1 MESKEILFVANE
13 CRLFHISSGGD
24 LRNNLFA
31 EALSKI
37 GHVDV
42 ISFGQDELVSNMHNC
57 DVIFSKVIADT
68 HNYLEFIRSIVCMTF
83 FPKNPYSYYQKNK
96 QKEDIIDSFVRKKK
110 YNIIVCRYVD
120 SAVRCG
126 LLKYKAKL
134 VIDVDDNPAT
144 ALKYWAERV
153 PYKILKWKKL
163 YESKKIEGMVT
174 DLLNSIP
181 CSYCSNKTDI
191 TSPHTIYLPN
201 TSIIKGS
208 IQDHY
213 IPLPPRILFV
223 GHLSFM
229 PNNHGIT
236 HFVEKIYPHIK
247 SKIPLAELRI
257 VGNGQPDFL
266 AYLNGKDG
274 VKAVGRVEDLTNE
287 YREAFVVIIPI
298 YLGAGTSVKFIEALQ
313 MNCPVVSTP
322 VGVRGFDNTFQ
333 DGVHYLMARND
344 EEFAEKTI
352 ALLSDVS
359 KSRIIA
365 KNGFE
370 MANRHF
376 SKERFYEIVK
386 ETISKIIY

>member
-1 MESKEILFVANE
+1 MEIKEILFVVNW
-13 CRLFHISSGGD
+13 CGLFHISSGGD

-37 GHVDV
+37 GHVDI
-42 ISFGQDELVSNMHNC
+42 ISFWQDELVSNMTNC

-68 HNYLEFIRSIVCMTF
+68 HNYLEFIRSLVCMTF
-83 FPKNPYSYYQKNK
+83 FPKNPYSYYRKNK

-110 YNIIVCRYVD
+110 YDIIVCRYVD
-120 SAVRCG
+120 PVVRCG

-174 DLLNSIP
+174 ALLNSIP

-191 TSPHTIYLPN
+191 TSPNTLYLPN
-201 TSIIKGS
+201 TSIIKS
-208 IQDHY
+208 SYQDHY
-213 IPLPPRILFV
+213 IPLSPRILFV
-223 GHLSFM
+223 GGLGFM

-247 SKIPLAELRI
+247 STIPLAELRI

-266 AYLNGKDG
+266 AYLNEKEGIN
-274 VKAVGRVEDLTNE
+274 AVGRVDDLTNE
-287 YREAFVVIIPI
+287 YREAAVVIIPI

-313 MNCPVVSTP
+313 MNRPVVSTP
-322 VGVRGFDNTFQ
+322 VGARGFDDTFQ
-333 DGVHYLMARND
+333 DGVHYLLARND
-344 EEFAEKTI
+344 EEFAEKI
-352 ALLSDVS
+352 IDVLSDIS
-359 KSRIIA
+359 KYKQMAR
-365 KNGFE
+365 NGFE
-370 MANRHF
+370 LANRHF
-376 SKERFYEIVK
+376 SKERFFEIVK
-386 ETISKIIY
+386 ESIFMMK